1 MHYREGLSLEKDSIS
16 IPPKN
21 KPGGNRLHTFFSSLN
36 PANNQLPLR
45 IKITIPYFFLAVLI
59 AISAAFL
66 VSNIIFHTVEE
77 RFNNQLGEVGVLS
90 SELMVVE
97 EEKLLETLRL
107 ITYSENVGFHL
118 SQHHPEELRSTALGI
133 AINQQADA
141 VEFLDKDGY
150 LVLSMRHKEGSTI
163 EDYAYATGGDNDLFT
178 NLEFVNKVLS
188 AQKDQ
193 LGDKYSGYV
202 QADWGNYFYV
212 SGPVYDDTNTFLG
225 MIMVGTRMDEIV
237 IRMHEKVLAQV
248 TLYSYNGEVLASSF
262 PYYPDPLAKNLPSA
276 VFSFQNETKSKV
288 RHFEEKR
295 ELSISNLGYFE
306 ILGPWEVRGDRDL
319 GIIGASLRENFI
331 VKHSPTTRIQITF
344 VIALALL
351 LVIMIGLNLAKTIT
365 RPLTKLVAASQTVA
379 NGDLDVQVESN
390 SNDEISILAD
400 SFNKMIA
407 SLKESRADIMDAY
420 DRSLEGW
427 SKALELRDKET
438 EGHTQRVAD
447 LSVELA
453 KRLGIEG
460 KDIIDIRRG
469 AIIHDLGKM
478 AIPDSILHKPGPL
491 NEEEWAIMKLHPV
504 YAYEML
510 KDIKF
515 LQPALDIPYYHHEH
529 WDGGGYPKGMAGK
542 DIPLSA
548 RIFAVVDSWDA
559 LTNDR
564 SYRKKLSCEDSL
576 SILENNAGIIYDS
589 EIVQVFKD
597 YFEETNME
605 CEG

>member
-1 MHYREGLSLEKDSIS
+1 LKKETASA
-16 IPPKN
+16 N
-21 KPGGNRLHTFFSSLN
+21 KTAASQSNLLQKIFYFLN
-36 PANNQLPLR
+36 PVNNKLPLR

-97 EEKLLETLRL
+97 EDNLLETLRL
-107 ITYSENVGFHL
+107 ITYSENVAFYL
-118 SQHHPEELRSTALGI
+118 SQHQPEKLRNAALGI

-150 LVLSMRHKEGSTI
+150 LVLSMRHKVGSTI
-163 EDYAYATGGDNDLFT
+163 EDYAYATGGNNETFT
-178 NLEFVNKVLS
+178 NLEFVNKVL
-188 AQKDQ
+188 ANQEDQ
-193 LGDKYSGYV
+193 LGDKFSGYIE
-202 QADWGNYFYV
+202 ADWGNYFYV
-212 SGPVYDDTNTFLG
+212 AGPVFDEANQFQG
-225 MIMVGTRMDEIV
+225 VIMVGTRLDKLV
-237 IRMHEKVLAQV
+237 VRMHASVLAQV
-248 TLYSYNGEVLASSF
+248 SLYTEDGQVLASSF
-262 PYYPDPLAKNLPSA
+262 PYPPASLSPELPYIIFALQDEIS
-276 VFSFQNETKSKV
+276 SKI
-288 RHFEEKR
+288 R
-295 ELSISNLGYFE
+295 EFSISNLGYFE

-331 VKHSPTTRIQITF
+331 VKHSPTTRMQITF
-344 VIALALL
+344 VIALALF
-351 LVIMIGLNLAKTIT
+351 LVILIGLNLAKTIT
-365 RPLTKLVAASQTVA
+365 RPLTDLVTASQTVA
-379 NGDLDVQVESN
+379 NGNLDFQVEAD
-390 SNDEISILAD
+390 SNDEIALLAD

-407 SLKESRADIMDAY
+407 SLKESRTDILEAY

-438 EGHTQRVAD
+438 EGHTKRVAD

-453 KRLGIEG
+453 KRLNIQGDELLHI
-460 KDIIDIRRG
+460 KRG

-478 AIPDSILHKPGPL
+478 AIPDNILHKPGPL
-491 NEEEWAIMKLHPV
+491 NEEEWETMKQHPV

-515 LQPALDIPYYHHEH
+515 LKPALDIPYYHHEH
-529 WDGGGYPKGMAGK
+529 WDGGGYPHGLAGK
-542 DIPLSA
+542 DIPLAA

-564 SYRKKLSCEDSL
+564 SYRRKVSCKDAM
-576 SILENNAGIIYDS
+576 SILAINAGIIYDP
-589 EIVQVFKD
+589 EIVRIFND

-605 CEG
+605 CKG